1 MLCEKQDIDMGST
14 EMKND
19 LAKGPARAMWSLASS
34 IPAMFTRRIL
44 KMKKEPE
51 QKISLPDETAQRNV
65 SATKALSHLRSEVG
79 RYLLS

>member
-1 MLCEKQDIDMGST
+1 MAMGST

-44 KMKKEPE
+44 KIKKEPE
-51 QKISLPDETAQRNV
+51 QKISLPNEIEQRNL
-65 SATKALSHLRSEVG
+65 SAVKAFSHLRSKVG
-79 RYLLS
+79 RYLLT